1 VSKFDKK
8 LAGILAKYGV
18 LAEEQ
23 RENILAAAE
32 EGKKSLTAYLIEQ
45 KLSTE
50 AGIIGAVAMDMNL
63 PPIDIEKV
71 ELDPEA
77 LSLVPEDI
85 ARHYQVLPVAKI
97 GNTLTLAVANPL
109 DVLTQDDVNIVTGCD
124 LMPVVSTDVS
134 INKGIQKAYKTEDPA
149 VGDMED
155 MVGEMGLD
163 DDEIEVAGDI
173 EESIDVGAALAESGS
188 APVVKLVN
196 MTIYEGVKA
205 GASGIHIEPYE
216 KKIRIRYRIDGVC
229 MEKMSPPKRLH
240 GALASRI
247 KIISN
252 LDIAERRRPQDGKFR
267 MKFKDRFVD
276 FRVSILPVLQ
286 GEKIVM
292 RILDSTAAGKDL
304 HSLGFEERA
313 LADIQTAIKSA
324 NGMVLIVGPTGC
336 GKTTTL
342 YAAMKEIIS
351 VKDNITTVED
361 PVEYTMAGVNQVQ
374 VNERRGM
381 TFPAA
386 LRSILRQDPDK
397 VLIGEIRDL
406 ETAEIATKAALTG
419 HLVFSTIH
427 ANDAPSTVTRL
438 VNMGVDSFLVASCV
452 ILVAAQRLVRRLCEE
467 CKESYSPTPEQ
478 MQSWGFT
485 EKQIAEEP
493 VLFMAAG
500 CSRCG
505 GVGYAGRLPLLET
518 LPIDH
523 GLREMIARGAS
534 VVEIKK
540 KALEAG
546 MLTLRR
552 SGISQGLR
560 GDIDMQGV
568 LSSTAPD
575 R

>member
-1 VSKFDKK
+1 MSKFDKK
-8 LAGILAKYGV
+8 LAGILAKHGV
-18 LAEEQ
+18 VAEEQ
-23 RENILAAAE
+23 RESILAAAAGE
-32 EGKKSLTAYLIEQ
+32 KKSLTEYLIEQ

-63 PPIDIEKV
+63 PPIDIDKV
-71 ELDPEA
+71 EIDPEA

-97 GNTLTLAVANPL
+97 GRTLTLAVANPL
-109 DVLTQDDVNIVTGCD
+109 DVLTQDDVNVVTGCD

-134 INKGIQKAYKTEDPA
+134 IKKGIQKAYKTEDAA
-149 VGDMED
+149 VADMED
-155 MVGEMGLD
+155 VVGEMGM
-163 DDEIEVAGDI
+163 DDEVEFTGDI
-173 EESIDVGAALAESGS
+173 EETIDVGAALAESGS

-196 MTIYEGVKA
+196 LVIYEGVKT

-216 KKIRIRYRIDGVC
+216 KKTRIRFRIDGVC
-229 MEKMSPPKRLH
+229 MEKMSPPKQLH

-247 KIISN
+247 KIISS

-276 FRVSILPVLQ
+276 FRVSILPVLY
-286 GEKIVM
+286 GEKIVL
-292 RILDSTAAGKDL
+292 RILDSAAAGKDL

-313 LADIQTAIKSA
+313 LADIQTAIGSA

-361 PVEYTMAGVNQVQ
+361 PVEYTMEGVNQVQ

-397 VLIGEIRDL
+397 VLIGEIRDG
-406 ETAEIATKAALTG
+406 ETADIAVKAALTG

-427 ANDAPSTVTRL
+427 ANDAPGTITRL

-467 CKESYSPTPEQ
+467 CKESYKPTPEQ
-478 MQSWGFT
+478 MQTWGFT
-485 EKQIAEEP
+485 KEQIAEEP
-493 VLFMAAG
+493 ELFLAAG
-500 CSRCG
+500 CARCG
-505 GVGYAGRLPLLET
+505 RTGYVGRLPLLET
-518 LPIDH
+518 LPIDQ
-523 GLREMIARGAS
+523 GMREMIARGVS
-534 VVEIKK
+534 VVEIKA
-540 KALEAG
+540 KAMEAG

-552 SGISQGLR
+552 SGIAQAIR
-560 GDIDMQGV
+560 GNTDMQEV
-568 LSSTAPD
+568 LSSSAPD
-575 R
+575 G

>member
-1 VSKFDKK
+1 
-8 LAGILAKYGV
+8 L
-18 LAEEQ
+18 
-23 RENILAAAE
+23 
-32 EGKKSLTAYLIEQ
+32 
-45 KLSTE
+45 
-50 AGIIGAVAMDMNL
+50 
-63 PPIDIEKV
+63 
-71 ELDPEA
+71 
-77 LSLVPEDI
+77 
-85 ARHYQVLPVAKI
+85 AKI
-97 GNTLTLAVANPL
+97 GKILTLAVANPL
-109 DVLTQDDVNIVTGCD
+109 DVLTQDDVNIVTGCE

-452 ILVAAQRLVRRLCEE
+452 ILVARTDA
-467 CKESYSPTPEQ
+467 
-478 MQSWGFT
+478 
-485 EKQIAEEP
+485 I
-493 VLFMAAG
+493 
-500 CSRCG
+500 
-505 GVGYAGRLPLLET
+505 VGL
-518 LPIDH
+518 H
-523 GLREMIARGAS
+523 READRRGARPFHGRGLFQVRGS
-534 VVEIKK
+534 
-540 KALEAG
+540 
-546 MLTLRR
+546 
-552 SGISQGLR
+552 GLR
-560 GDIDMQGV
+560 GATAAPGDPADRSRAARDDSQGC
-568 LSSTAPD
+568 LGGGDQEEGAGGGYADTSPF
-575 R
+575 RHIPGHPRGY